1 VGAIIRGFRGGIKLA
16 HAIKHFE
23 LDPTGVT
30 AMDIGSSTGGFTV
43 LLTHGAERVF
53 AVDPAPINWRGNC
66 ARTRASPFWNRHRR
80 AS

>member
-1 VGAIIRGFRGGIKLA
+1 
-16 HAIKHFE
+16 
-23 LDPTGVT
+23 VT
-30 AMDIGSSTGGFTV
+30 AMDIGSSTGGFTDV

-53 AVDPAPINWRGNC
+53 AVDSAPINWRGNC